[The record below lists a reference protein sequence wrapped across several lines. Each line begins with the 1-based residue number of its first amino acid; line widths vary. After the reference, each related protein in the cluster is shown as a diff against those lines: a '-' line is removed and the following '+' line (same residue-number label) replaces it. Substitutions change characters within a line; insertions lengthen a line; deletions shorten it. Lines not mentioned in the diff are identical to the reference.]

1 MWSTGLEVNGV
12 RRITVAGEILGL
24 GSDEVERLGRQVL
37 DDVAATRTCSHFELV
52 SRVFKIVSKIV

>member
-37 DDVAATRTCSHFELV
+37 DDVAATRAC
-52 SRVFKIVSKIV
+52 